1 MLVTIIKDRFNQPS
15 FLVYECLESFL
26 LKGLR
31 DKDISGELSYLQQ
44 IHSSDVNVQQLKV
57 EMKVLKV
64 IMKGKNSECFDDILK
79 HLKSLKSEE
88 RELIEKIVQLVK
100 LLIVNPSTSATAER
114 SFSLA
119 RRIKTSMRSTMT
131 AFRFNIEIP

>member
-88 RELIEKIVQLVK
+88 RELIENIAQLVK
-100 LLIVNPSTSATAER
+100 LLI
-114 SFSLA
+114 
-119 RRIKTSMRSTMT
+119 
-131 AFRFNIEIP
+131 